1 MPESYFEIKR
11 TSPSRNVSMLT
22 PTGNTYPR
30 GTAFQE
36 SDVLGTA
43 ELADGTKA
51 KPMFITRKVLNG
63 GPVLG
68 DDVYPGRL
76 ELPFT
81 AGDEASFEDAEE
93 IELEGADFIYGSTG
107 AITSGTALDTEIAF
121 KDGKAR
127 AAQSGEYVWGL
138 LKSVSLTPEDS
149 ANTLR
154 IRVEKVVGYKK
165 A

>member
-11 TSPSRNVSMLT
+11 TSPSRNVSLLT
-22 PTGNTYPR
+22 PTGATYPR

-36 SDVLGTA
+36 SDTLGSA

-51 KPMFITRKVLNG
+51 KPVFITRKSLNG

-68 DDVYPGRL
+68 DDTFPGRL

-93 IELEGADFIYGSTG
+93 IELEGADHLYASTG
-107 AITSGTALDTEIAF
+107 VITAATAIDTEVAF

-127 AAQSGEYVWGL
+127 VAQSGEYVWGL
-138 LKSVSLTPEDS
+138 LKSATLTPEDS
-149 ANTLR
+149 GNTVR
-154 IRVEKVVGYKK
+154 IRVEKITAYKK